1 MSATSVL
8 ARKWR
13 PKNFAQLAGQTHVVQ
28 ALGNALAQNRLH
40 HAYLFTGTRG
50 VGKTTIARIFAKSLN
65 CETGITATPCGVCG
79 ACSEIDAGRF
89 VDLIELDAASNTQVD
104 NMRELL
110 ESALYAP
117 TSGRFKV
124 YIIDEVHM
132 LSKSAFN
139 AMLKTLEEPPA
150 HVKFILATTD
160 PQKIPV
166 TVLSRCLQFNLKQ
179 LSPALI
185 LEHLQYVLGEESI
198 PFETGALQLVA
209 RAAQGSMRDALSL
222 LDQAIAYS
230 LGKVDEAIVRSM
242 LGAIDQSYLFDLL
255 DALRVG
261 DGVALLRI
269 ADDMALRSVAFEAA
283 LQDLASLLHRIALAQ
298 TVPQAIADDEPE
310 RVRLLALAQQ
320 FSAEDIQLHYQIA
333 IHGRNE
339 IDLAPDEYAGF
350 TMTLLR
356 MLAFAPQTA
365 TAEPR
370 QAVPPRQAPVAV
382 SAAVTAKPSS
392 LPVAEVAVQV
402 AAEPAPVLIQPVKT
416 PIPSDLDWGALL
428 SQLKLQAMA
437 LQLAKNCV
445 LASFADNRILLH
457 LAPSKKISQTKMA
470 QENLQSALTEYFGQ
484 PIKLVIEL
492 AGNVEVVT
500 PAVVEQQVK
509 QARQEQADLTIANDA
524 FVRQA
529 QAELGA
535 QLVED
540 SIKPI

>member
-13 PKNFAQLAGQTHVVQ
+13 PKNFAQLAGQEHVVQ
-28 ALGNALAQNRLH
+28 ALTNALTQNRLH

-65 CETGITATPCGVCG
+65 CESGITAEPCGVCS
-79 ACSEIDAGRF
+79 ACTEIDSGRF

-117 TSGRFKV
+117 SSGRFKV

-179 LSPALI
+179 MPPALI
-185 LEHLQYVLGEESI
+185 LSHLQYVLGQEKI
-198 PFETGALQLVA
+198 PYENGALNLVA

-222 LDQAIAYS
+222 MDQAIAYS
-230 LGKVDEAIVRSM
+230 SGKVDESLVRTM
-242 LGAIDQSYLFDLL
+242 LGAIDQGYLFDLL
-255 DALRVG
+255 QLLRAG
-261 DGVALLRI
+261 DGAGLLRI
-269 ADDMALRSVAFEAA
+269 ADDMAIRSIAFEAA
-283 LQDLASLLHRIALAQ
+283 LQDLATLLHRIALAQ
-298 TVPQAIADDEPE
+298 TIPQAIADDEPE
-310 RVRLLALAQQ
+310 RARLMELAQQ
-320 FSAEDIQLHYQIA
+320 FTPEEIQLNYQIA

-356 MLAFAPQTA
+356 MLAFATQASTA
-365 TAEPR
+365 SVGQAAPR
-370 QAVPPRQAPVAV
+370 SVPARPSAPVAAP
-382 SAAVTAKPSS
+382 SAAKHV
-392 LPVAEVAVQV
+392 V
-402 AAEPAPVLIQPVKT
+402 AEPAPVKQMAPVQH
-416 PIPSDLDWGALL
+416 SANVADLDWNTLL
-428 SQLKLQAMA
+428 SQLNLQGMA
-437 LQLAKNCV
+437 KELAKNCV
-445 LASFADNRILLH
+445 LASFDDGRMVLN
-457 LAPSKKISQTKMA
+457 LAPQFKHMQSNKMA
-470 QENLQSALTEYFGQ
+470 QDKLQSTLSDYFAK
-484 PIKLVIEL
+484 PLRLVVEL
-492 AGNVEVVT
+492 GATKDVAT
-500 PAVVEQQVK
+500 PAAVEQQVK
-509 QARQEQADLTIANDA
+509 QTRQQQAEDA
-524 FVRQA
+524 IKQDIFVREA
-529 QAELGA
+529 QAKLGA
-535 QLVED
+535 QLIEG
-540 SIKPI
+540 SIRPV

>member
-13 PKNFAQLAGQTHVVQ
+13 PRNFAQLAGQEHVVQ
-28 ALGNALAQNRLH
+28 ALTNALSQNRLH

-65 CETGITATPCGVCG
+65 CESGITATPCGVCS
-79 ACSEIDAGRF
+79 ACTEIDSGRF

-117 TSGRFKV
+117 SSGRFKV

-179 LSPALI
+179 MPPALI
-185 LEHLQYVLGEESI
+185 LSHLQYVLGQENI
-198 PFETGALQLVA
+198 PYENGALNLVA

-222 LDQAIAYS
+222 MDQAIAYS
-230 LGKVDEAIVRSM
+230 SGKVDESLVRTM
-242 LGAIDQSYLFDLL
+242 LGAIDQGYLFDLL
-255 DALRVG
+255 QLLRAG
-261 DGVALLRI
+261 DGAGLLKI
-269 ADDMALRSVAFEAA
+269 ADDMAIRSIAFEAA
-283 LQDLASLLHRIALAQ
+283 LQDLATLLHRIALAQ
-298 TVPQAIADDEPE
+298 TIPNAIADDEPE
-310 RVRLLALAQQ
+310 RARLMALAQQ
-320 FSAEDIQLHYQIA
+320 FTPEEIQLNYQIA

-356 MLAFAPQTA
+356 MLAFATQASTA
-365 TAEPR
+365 SGGQAAPR
-370 QAVPPRQAPVAV
+370 SVPARPSAPAVAPSAAQRAVAASAPVQQA
-382 SAAVTAKPSS
+382 
-392 LPVAEVAVQV
+392 
-402 AAEPAPVLIQPVKT
+402 APVQHSANVA
-416 PIPSDLDWGALL
+416 DLDWNTLL
-428 SQLKLQAMA
+428 SQLNLQGMA
-437 LQLAKNCV
+437 KELAKNCV
-445 LASFADNRILLH
+445 LASFEEGRMVLN
-457 LAPSKKISQTKMA
+457 LAPQFKHMQSNKMA
-470 QENLQSALTEYFGQ
+470 QDKLQSVLSEYFAK
-484 PIKLVIEL
+484 PLRLVVEL
-492 AGNVEVVT
+492 GATKDAAT
-500 PAVVEQQVK
+500 PAAVEQQVK
-509 QARQEQADLTIANDA
+509 QTRQQQAEEAIKQDI
-524 FVRQA
+524 FVREA
-529 QAELGA
+529 QAKLGA
-535 QLVED
+535 QLIEG
-540 SIKPI
+540 SIRPV

>member
-13 PKNFAQLAGQTHVVQ
+13 PKNFAELAGQEHVVRALSN
-28 ALGNALAQNRLH
+28 ALGQNRLH

-65 CETGITATPCGVCG
+65 CETGITATPCGVCS
-79 ACSEIDAGRF
+79 ACTEIDSGRF

-179 LSPALI
+179 LPPGLI
-185 LEHLQYVLGEESI
+185 LEHLQHVLEQEKIS
-198 PFETGALQLVA
+198 FEHGALALLA
-209 RAAQGSMRDALSL
+209 RVAQGSMRDALSL

-230 LGKVDEAIVRSM
+230 QNQVEEATVRSM
-242 LGAIDQSYLFDLL
+242 LGAIDQSYLY
-255 DALRVG
+255 
-261 DGVALLRI
+261 GVLEALLAQDGAVLLEI
-269 ADDMALRSVAFEAA
+269 ADGMQSRSMDFEAA
-283 LQDLASLLHRIALAQ
+283 LQELATLLHRIVLAQ

-310 RVRLLALAQQ
+310 RERLLALAQR
-320 FSAEDIQLHYQIA
+320 FSAEELQLFYQIV

-339 IDLAPDEYAGF
+339 IALAPDEYAGF

-356 MLAFAPQTA
+356 MLAFMPAGAQAPVTRLQA
-365 TAEPR
+365 T
-370 QAVPPRQAPVAV
+370 AVPPAIP
-382 SAAVTAKPSS
+382 
-392 LPVAEVAVQV
+392 
-402 AAEPAPVLIQPVKT
+402 AAEPATQAQAAPKAVAGAELDWAVLLGQLSVQGMAKELARNCVLESFSDGRLALLLAPQHKHMLSNKMAQDKLQAALADYFAQPVKLT
-416 PIPSDLDWGALL
+416 VELGTD
-428 SQLKLQAMA
+428 
-437 LQLAKNCV
+437 
-445 LASFADNRILLH
+445 
-457 LAPSKKISQTKMA
+457 
-470 QENLQSALTEYFGQ
+470 SA
-484 PIKLVIEL
+484 
-492 AGNVEVVT
+492 AT
-500 PAVVEQQVK
+500 PATPAAVEQREK
-509 QARQEQADLTIANDA
+509 LSRQQEAVAAIRQDA
-524 FVRQA
+524 FVREA

-540 SIKPI
+540 TIKPVQ